1 MKKTETIYESTS
13 GLTKITAEI
22 HRNFQHTI
30 ASITT
35 RDSWF
40 DEVPD
45 VVLEWISTKQLYITN
60 VTFFDRGAGFQV
72 ICQSLP

>member
-1 MKKTETIYESTS
+1 MKKTETIYEF
-13 GLTKITAEI
+13 GAVKITAEI

-35 RDSWF
+35 RDSWL

-60 VTFFDRGAGFQV
+60 VTFFDRGGGFQV